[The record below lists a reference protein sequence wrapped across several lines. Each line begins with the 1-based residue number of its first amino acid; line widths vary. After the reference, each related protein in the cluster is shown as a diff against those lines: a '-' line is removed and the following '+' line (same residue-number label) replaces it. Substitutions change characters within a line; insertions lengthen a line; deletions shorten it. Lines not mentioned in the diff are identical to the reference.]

1 MVLNPEQIDPTLCFI
16 FLALSYEVSYS
27 PQTSSLLCFLN
38 PTSMGPSK
46 KANHLPLTLRSGY
59 SSLERRRNIWCCNQH
74 FGGVEKVKVQI

>member
-46 KANHLPLTLRSGY
+46 KANHLPLTLRSGRGG
-59 SSLERRRNIWCCNQH
+59 SVDFSNSLLNKYLR
-74 FGGVEKVKVQI
+74 EKDFF